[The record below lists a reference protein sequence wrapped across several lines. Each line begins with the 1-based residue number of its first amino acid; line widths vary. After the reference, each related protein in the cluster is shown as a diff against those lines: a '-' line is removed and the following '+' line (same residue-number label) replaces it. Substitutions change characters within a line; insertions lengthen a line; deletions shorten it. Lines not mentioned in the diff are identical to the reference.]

1 MRTFSALTLEHR
13 PIVVSD
19 AASVTDACNQMR
31 DRRAGAVLV
40 VGREDGRLVGIF
52 TGRDA
57 VCRVLAQRRDPSTTS
72 LAAVMTRNPVTI
84 SPGRTATEAL
94 SLMSAGG
101 FRHVPLVK
109 NGKILGVVSRGDFK
123 GVEYSRHEDERDL
136 WEHMR

>member
-109 NGKILGVVSRGDFK
+109 KGRVLGVASCDDFHRA
-123 GVEYSRHEDERDL
+123 EPCPDEEDCEPWAL
-136 WEHMR
+136 MR

>member
-19 AASVTDACNQMR
+19 ATSVTEACNQMR
-31 DRRAGAVLV
+31 DRGAGAVLV
-40 VGREDGRLVGIF
+40 VRGEDGRLVGIF

-72 LAAVMTRNPVTI
+72 LAAVMTPNPVSM
-84 SPGRTATEAL
+84 SPDQTATEAL

-109 NGKILGVVSRGDFK
+109 KGRVLGMVSRGDFH
-123 GVEYSRHEDERDL
+123 GAEQCPDEEGREPWAL
-136 WEHMR
+136 LR